1 MEATETRTEARKG
14 QTSCIRGYSY
24 EVYVLGIDYEMLV
37 VERSILHHWVDIDDT
52 GILLDD
58 KLLLPGVFSGQSYCF
73 CFLVVSGLDHQP
85 VLVGDFVVEDEVS
98 HDDLLCCRPCYI
110 PDDVD
115 RSSAEHDRANSISN
129 RNH

>member
-24 EVYVLGIDYEMLV
+24 EVYALGMDYEMLV

-58 KLLLPGVFSGQSYCF
+58 KLLLPGVFSGQSYSCF
-73 CFLVVSGLDHQP
+73 CFLIVSGLDHQP
-85 VLVGDFVVEDEVS
+85 VRVGDVVEEEEVS
-98 HDDLLCCRPCYI
+98 HDNLM
-110 PDDVD
+110 
-115 RSSAEHDRANSISN
+115 
-129 RNH
+129 